1 MGGPGSGHHWRW
13 DAKATTDDLLALD
26 VRRLAREGMLRPG
39 RCGTWHWIRRG
50 EAVASIFIR
59 AEQGQ
64 IALEYRHRSNSEAW
78 KDVKYTVR
86 IERTRC
92 NLGGSRPWFI
102 CPAAGCG
109 RRVAILYG
117 GGIFACRH
125 CHQLAYASSRED
137 AGDRAIRKTDRIR
150 DRLGWR
156 RGILNE
162 PGEKPP
168 WMRWNTFIR
177 LILQHDDLVA
187 QCLQATALKLG
198 LAPRRRTSGKVD

>member
-50 EAVASIFIR
+50 ETVASIYIR

-64 IALEYRHRSNSEAW
+64 IALEYRHRSNSEVW
-78 KDVKYTVR
+78 VSEKYPVR

-102 CPAAGCG
+102 CPVAGCG

-117 GGIFACRH
+117 GDIFACRQ
-125 CHQLAYASSRED
+125 CHQLVYASSRED
-137 AGDRAIRKTDRIR
+137 AADRAIRKADRIR
-150 DRLGWR
+150 EQLGWQ

-162 PGEKPP
+162 AGDKPP
-168 WMRWNTFIR
+168 WMRWKTFDR
-177 LILQHDDLVA
+177 LSSLHDELFRQALQDF
-187 QCLQATALKLG
+187 ALKLG
-198 LAPRRRTSGKVD
+198 LTSGTLRK

>member
-13 DAKATTDDLLALD
+13 DSKATTDDFLALD

-50 EAVASIFIR
+50 ETVASIYIR

-64 IALEYRHRSNSEAW
+64 IALDYQHRSKSEEW
-78 KDVKYTVR
+78 VGEKYPVR

-102 CPAAGCG
+102 CPAAGCW

-117 GGIFACRH
+117 GGIFACRQ

-137 AGDRAIRKTDRIR
+137 AGDRAIRKADRIR
-150 DRLGWR
+150 DRLGWQ

-162 PGEKPP
+162 PGAKPK
-168 WMRWNTFIR
+168 WMRWATFER
-177 LILQHDDLVA
+177 LVDQHDELVA
-187 QCLQATALKLG
+187 QGLATAAETLG
-198 LAPRRRTSGKVD
+198 LGYLLPAP